1 MAKGGSS
8 NKEATLPAWQEK
20 AYQQG
25 INLAKDVSATGYV
38 PYSGP
43 EVAAFSPM
51 QEAAFSGTD
60 QMANAFGMQGTG
72 GQQYMPQAQDFG
84 NGVQGYSSIGVYDDA
99 VAAHRQRAPAQAD
112 YLASFGID
120 PVTGKVGSNAASRQN
135 YKLEMQP
142 RRGGK

>member
-1 MAKGGSS
+1 MAKGGSES
-8 NKEATLPAWQEK
+8 KQATLPAWQEQ

-25 INLAKDVSATGYV
+25 INLAHDVSATGYV
-38 PYSGP
+38 PYTGP

-51 QEAAFSGTD
+51 QEAAFQGTD

-72 GQQYMPQAQDFG
+72 GQQYMPQAETFG
-84 NGVQGYSSIGVYDDA
+84 NGVQGYSSVGLYDDA
-99 VAAHRQRAPAQAD
+99 VQGLQQRAPAQAD

-120 PVTGKVGSNAASRQN
+120 PVTGAVGSNQSSQQH

-142 RRGGK
+142 KRGK